1 MAISESSMTTLLRK
15 LKEVVKENNILENSA
30 DTWSRIGSGDSFSDL
45 GFDSEQ
51 ALKDWIEAN
60 PYSNI

>member
-45 GFDSEQ
+45 GFDSEE
-51 ALKDWIEAN
+51 ALKEWIAAN